1 MVATPAAPDSNEDL
15 IASGLEAQSV
25 ATAAVSGA
33 TISWGQGDGLN
44 GDVLRPDSLDD
55 LTDILDRVEFEASI
69 DSDSYLRNSQ
79 LESKIYA
86 FDQDGNELFQRNSW
100 NNASAGDAF
109 SGDGGIFNSAVYT
122 DSADITTISE
132 PYSSTFVDSADT
144 YSADSLTTSEPYSST
159 FVDSAD
165 TYFTSE
171 QVFDFSAGYST
182 DAEYNEDLKYG
193 WTQRDLLRQIGN
205 SDMSMISSGGIIDND
220 GNTEDSTYLFI
231 RPESLRNEGIINTN
245 NSYSHEYNPQNNDFA
260 SLSENAPLALEI
272 NKEVINEIQ
281 EAIAESQINFDRH
294 QIQSFTTDAGN
305 SGDVTIRLSDYL
317 DEDGQF
323 DILALNTDHRF
334 TLEISNDVAQK
345 LNGSDRAWSN
355 VQLRSDSNFDP
366 NSNQYYLNLYAFD
379 HEANPYDVGWSHAAP
394 VIMHGDIDARDYVE
408 DDGNGNSTIE
418 LFLNPINDLPSAV
431 TDGQTSQITYYLS
444 DVNAQFETIAG
455 NWHGYLNG
463 IELDQQLTN
472 SIQSIT
478 LDFNGLDLAGVSEPL
493 ELSIAPTTTQID
505 LATFSDDFEL
515 VDFNHGN
522 IDWGNYYAEYSLY
535 NTIDNRHIGNFNING
550 DYQSDFGDYQTRIHG
565 HVWDE
570 NDLYGDVSSRLTRLG
585 ISADTVNEN
594 GSVYLNFSHDQQN
607 NTIDLSNIEG
617 WGWGEEYRTNGGS
630 GLLPSTIDLNWE
642 QFADLEIINLE
653 NGIFDPYDTAQIYID
668 TYLDNGFRGDEAIA
682 FTYALSNSYD
692 DQALSQNAV
701 LGDSVIHS
709 SKYNLDIF
717 AESLADDFRLEATD
731 FTIDFNPL
739 LFENISASDIRI
751 DGVMP
756 VANAVSIDNE
766 AGTIRIAAAS
776 LSDLTGYDSYT
787 GMWDRDLGDGIGAA
801 SQKLATISLDF
812 SEYQIEALAKNPDGS
827 LMISPL
833 AFNIDANLDE
843 TTFSRNFTDDDGQ
856 LNREI
861 LTLDD
866 LGGGVAVD
874 GQDVTLYEA
883 KINFEQLKDGLV
895 IGTDRVIG
903 ADSSF
908 TNLVRSGDLVTTTS
922 EWLNVGNIQANN
934 LTYYEIYNQNATL
947 ENADFSQTS
956 VASGSFI
963 DGVFVEDARESTI
976 LTTDIRITGA
986 AGNVVDLCDGIV
998 SIQAEG
1004 SEVFTNEGKGSSNL
1018 ITFQGDLNYDG
1029 RVSMKDLAYLNAG
1042 AARQQL
1048 VTTVDQYGY
1057 TVEVA
1062 SEASYARDVDAD
1074 FSGKID
1080 LADLSI
1086 LDADWGKTLHT
1097 GDQQFQGSSDVSWT
1111 ELDEQ
1116 GDDSSWDNDSFKDQN
1131 EIETYDDYVGSLESP
1146 AASNVIGAD
1155 GNTSAND
1162 GDSTSTYFQETI

>member
-15 IASGLEAQSV
+15 IASGLEAQSA
-25 ATAAVSGA
+25 ATAAASAVAWDSA
-33 TISWGQGDGLN
+33 STTWGQGDGLN

-55 LTDILDRVEFEASI
+55 LTDILDRVEFDASI
-69 DSDSYLRNSQ
+69 DSDSYLRYSQ

-86 FDQDGNELFQRNSW
+86 FDQDGNELFQRNIW
-100 NNASAGDAF
+100 NNANAGDSL
-109 SGDGGIFNSAVYT
+109 SGDGEIFNSAVLA
-122 DSADITTISE
+122 DSADTITTSE
-132 PYSSTFVDSADT
+132 SYSSTFVDSAN
-144 YSADSLTTSEPYSST
+144 
-159 FVDSAD
+159 

-182 DAEYNEDLKYG
+182 DAEYSEELKNG
-193 WTQRDLLRQIGN
+193 WSQRELLKQIGN
-205 SDMSMISSGGIIDND
+205 SDMSMISSGGIIDNN

-231 RPESLRNEGIINTN
+231 RPESLRNEGIINT

-272 NKEVINEIQ
+272 NKGIINEIQ
-281 EAIAESQINFDRH
+281 EAIAESQINFDRY

-345 LNGSDRAWSN
+345 LNGSDRAWSSVN
-355 VQLRSDSNFDP
+355 LRADLDNASAPSQPLHHYIN
-366 NSNQYYLNLYAFD
+366 LNAYD
-379 HEANPYDVGWSHAAP
+379 HETNPYDIGWSHAAP
-394 VIMHGDIDARDYVE
+394 AIMHGDIDARDYVE
-408 DDGNGNSTIE
+408 DVGNGNSTIE
-418 LFLNPINDLPSAV
+418 LFLNPINTLPSTVA
-431 TDGQTSQITYYLS
+431 DGQTSQITYYLS
-444 DVNAQFETIAG
+444 DVNASFETIAG
-455 NWHGYLNG
+455 HWNGNLNG

-472 SIQSIT
+472 GIQSIT
-478 LDFNGLDLAGVSEPL
+478 LDFNGLDLAGLSEPL
-493 ELSIAPTTTQID
+493 EISIAPTTTQID

-515 VDFNHGN
+515 VDFTYSN
-522 IDWGNYYAEYSLY
+522 IDWGHYYAEYSLY

-550 DYQSDFGDYQTRIHG
+550 DYNSNFGDYQTRVNG
-565 HVWDE
+565 HAWNE

-585 ISADTVNEN
+585 VSADTLNEN
-594 GSVYLNFSHDQQN
+594 GSVYLNFSHDQEN
-607 NTIDLSNIEG
+607 NVINLSSIDG
-617 WGWGEEYRTNGGS
+617 WGWGEEYRTIGGS

-668 TYLDNGFRGDEAIA
+668 TYLDTGFRGDEAIA
-682 FTYALSNSYD
+682 FTYALSNAYD

-701 LGDSVIHS
+701 LGDSVVYS

-787 GMWDRDLGDGIGAA
+787 GMWDGDLGDGIGAA

-812 SEYQIEALAKNPDGS
+812 NETQIEALAKNPDGS
-827 LMISPL
+827 LMINPL

-843 TTFSRNFTDDDGQ
+843 TTFSRDFTDDDGQ

-883 KINFEQLKDGLV
+883 KINFQQLKDGLV

-934 LTYYEIYNQNATL
+934 LVYYELYNQNATL
-947 ENADFSQTS
+947 ENAEFSQTS

-963 DGVFVEDARESTI
+963 DGVFVEDARESTT

-998 SIQAEG
+998 SIQADG

-1048 VTTVDQYGY
+1048 VTTVDQYGS

-1080 LADLSI
+1080 LADLSV

-1097 GDQQFQGSSDVSWT
+1097 GDQQFQGSSDVSWS

-1116 GDDSSWDNDSFKDQN
+1116 GNDSSWDNDSFKDQN
-1131 EIETYDDYVGSLESP
+1131 ELETYDDYVGSLESP
-1146 AASNVIGAD
+1146 AATNVIGAD

>member
-1 MVATPAAPDSNEDL
+1 MAHEF
-15 IASGLEAQSV
+15 E
-25 ATAAVSGA
+25 SGA
-33 TISWGQGDGLN
+33 FVDSPGITTASTDWGQGDGLN
-44 GDVLRPDSLDD
+44 GDVLRPDSLDA
-55 LTDILDRVEFEASI
+55 LTDILDRVEFQASI
-69 DSDSYLRNSQ
+69 SSESYVTRSQ
-79 LESKIYA
+79 LNSKIYA
-86 FDQDGNELFQRNSW
+86 FDEDGDLLFERDTYNSSRVGG
-100 NNASAGDAF
+100 NLSGGGD
-109 SGDGGIFNSAVYT
+109 IFNSALDTNIDDV
-122 DSADITTISE
+122 ITTSE
-132 PYSSTFVDSADT
+132 QDSSTFIDSSDT
-144 YSADSLTTSEPYSST
+144 HL
-159 FVDSAD
+159 
-165 TYFTSE
+165 TSE
-171 QVFDFSAGYST
+171 QFFEFSAGYST
-182 DAEYNEDLKYG
+182 DVEYGEGLKARWY
-193 WTQRDLLRQIGN
+193 QSDLLRQIGN
-205 SDMSMISSGGIIDND
+205 NHNNHTPWVTGGAVDDPASNPHD
-220 GNTEDSTYLFI
+220 TEDTTYLFI
-231 RPESLRNEGIINTN
+231 RPESIENEGILSVNNTQR
-245 NSYSHEYNPQNNDFA
+245 EYNPFTNDFT
-260 SLSENAPLALEI
+260 SLSESAPLVIEI
-272 NKEVINEIQ
+272 NKEVKTEIQQAINEN
-281 EAIAESQINFDRH
+281 QIGFDGN

-305 SGDVTIRLSDYL
+305 SGDITIQLSDYL

-323 DILALNTDHRF
+323 DVLALNADQRF

-345 LNGSDRAWSN
+345 LNSFDQASSN
-355 VQLRSDSNFDP
+355 VNLRSDNNLDP
-366 NSNQYYLNLYAFD
+366 NSQQHYLNLRTYD
-379 HEANPYDVGWSHAAP
+379 HEADFYAYGPD
-394 VIMHGDIDARDYVE
+394 HGSSDPRNYVE
-408 DDGNGNSTIE
+408 DDGNGNSIIE
-418 LFLNPINDLPSAV
+418 LFLEPINNIPS
-431 TDGQTSQITYYLS
+431 TIINGETSQVTYHLYDINANFATLS
-444 DVNAQFETIAG
+444 G
-455 NWHGYLNG
+455 NSSGFLN
-463 IELDQQLTN
+463 EYQLEQQLTN

-478 LDFNGLDLAGVSEPL
+478 LDYNGLDLAGFSEPL

-505 LATFSDDFEL
+505 LATFSDNFEL
-515 VDFNHGN
+515 IDLTHSN
-522 IDWGNYYAEYSLY
+522 IDRGSYYADYTLY
-535 NTIDNRHIGNFNING
+535 TSSDNRHIGHFKIKG
-550 DYQSDFGDYQTRIHG
+550 DFESGSNDNYQTRVSGNILN
-565 HVWDE
+565 E
-570 NDLYGDVSSRLTRLG
+570 ADLYGDVSSRLTQLG
-585 ISADTVNEN
+585 VNADTFNGN
-594 GSVYLNFSHDQQN
+594 GSIYLNFGHDPQN
-607 NTIDLSNIEG
+607 DSINLSNIEG
-617 WGWGEEYRTNGGS
+617 WGWGDEYSSTRGS
-630 GLLPSTIDLNWE
+630 GLLPASIQLNWE

-653 NGIFDPYDTAQIYID
+653 NGVYDPYNTAYID
-668 TYLDNGFRGDEAIA
+668 IETYLDNGFRGDEALA
-682 FTYALSNSYD
+682 FTYSLSNAFD

-701 LGDSVIHS
+701 LGDSVVYS

-756 VANAVSIDNE
+756 VANSVSIDNE

-787 GMWDRDLGDGIGAA
+787 GMWDRDLGDGIAAA

-812 SEYQIEALAKNPDGS
+812 SESQIEALAKNPDGS

-833 AFNIDANLDE
+833 AFNIEANLDE
-843 TTFSRNFTDDDGQ
+843 TTFSRDFTDDDDQ

-903 ADSSF
+903 ADASF
-908 TNLVRSGDLVTTTS
+908 TNLIRSGDLVTTTS

-934 LTYYEIYNQNATL
+934 LAYYELYNQNATI
-947 ENADFSQTS
+947 ENADFSKTS

-963 DGVFVEDARESTI
+963 DGVFVEDARESTT

-986 AGNVVDLCDGIV
+986 AGNVVDLSDGIV
-998 SIQAEG
+998 SIQADG

-1048 VTTVDQYGY
+1048 VTTVDQDGS
-1057 TVEVA
+1057 TVEIA

-1080 LADLSI
+1080 LADLSV
-1086 LDADWGKTLHT
+1086 LDADWGKTLHN
-1097 GDQQFQGSSDVSWT
+1097 GDEQFQGSSDVSWS

-1116 GDDSSWDNDSFKDQN
+1116 GDDSSWDNDSFKNQN
-1131 EIETYDDYVGSLESP
+1131 EIETYDNYVGSLESP

-1162 GDSTSTYFQETI
+1162 GDSTATYFQETI

>member
-1 MVATPAAPDSNEDL
+1 MVVTSVASDSNEEL
-15 IASGLEAQSV
+15 IASVLEAQS
-25 ATAAVSGA
+25 AETAAASAEFGGSA
-33 TISWGQGDGLN
+33 STTWGQGDGLN
-44 GDVLRPDSLDD
+44 GDVLRPDSLDE
-55 LTDILDRVEFEASI
+55 LTDILDRVEFDASI
-69 DSDSYLRNSQ
+69 DSDSYLRHSQ

-100 NNASAGDAF
+100 NNAQAGDNY
-109 SGDGGIFNSAVYT
+109 SGGGIFNSAAHTY
-122 DSADITTISE
+122 SADTLTTSE
-132 PYSSTFVDSADT
+132 PHSSTFVDSAN
-144 YSADSLTTSEPYSST
+144 
-159 FVDSAD
+159 

-182 DAEYNEDLKYG
+182 DAEYNEDLKDG
-193 WTQRDLLRQIGN
+193 WTQRELLRQI
-205 SDMSMISSGGIIDND
+205 SYLPSTGGTIDD
-220 GNTEDSTYLFI
+220 STTEDSTYLFI
-231 RPESLRNEGIINTN
+231 RPESIRNEGIINTN
-245 NSYSHEYNPQNNDFA
+245 NHSYEYNPQNNDFA

-272 NKEVINEIQ
+272 SNGVISEIQ
-281 EAIAESQINFDRH
+281 ETIADSHINFYRD
-294 QIQSFTTDAGN
+294 QIQSFTTDAGT

-317 DEDGQF
+317 DEGGQF
-323 DILALNTDHRF
+323 DILALNADHRF

-355 VQLRSDSNFDP
+355 LNLRSDSNLDP
-366 NSNQYYLNLYAFD
+366 NSNHYYLNLHAYD
-379 HEANPYDVGWSHAAP
+379 HESNPYDIGWNHAAP
-394 VIMHGDIDARDYVE
+394 AIMHGDIDARNYVE
-408 DDGNGNSTIE
+408 DNGDGDSTIE

-431 TDGQTSQITYYLS
+431 ADGQTSQVTYYLN
-444 DVNAQFETIAG
+444 DVNASFETIAG
-455 NWHGYLNG
+455 SWHGNLNG
-463 IELDQQLTN
+463 FELDTQLTN

-478 LDFNGLDLAGVSEPL
+478 LDFNGLDLAGFSEPL
-493 ELSIAPTTTQID
+493 EIFIAPTTTQID

-515 VDFNHGN
+515 VDFTSSD
-522 IDWGNYYAEYSLY
+522 IDWGYYYAEYSLY
-535 NTIDNRHIGNFNING
+535 DSIDNRHIGNFNING
-550 DYQSDFGDYQTRIHG
+550 DYNSDFGDYQTRVNG

-585 ISADTVNEN
+585 VSADTLIEN
-594 GSVYLNFSHDQQN
+594 GSVSLNFSHDQQN
-607 NTIDLSNIEG
+607 NATNLSSIDG
-617 WGWGEEYRTNGGS
+617 WGWGEEYSSTGGS

-642 QFADLEIINLE
+642 QFAALEIINLE
-653 NGIFDPYDTAQIYID
+653 NGIFDPYNTAEIYID
-668 TYLDNGFRGDEAIA
+668 TYLDTGFRGDEAIA
-682 FTYALSNSYD
+682 FTYALSNAYD

-701 LGDSVIHS
+701 LGDSVVYS

-812 SEYQIEALAKNPDGS
+812 SESQIEALAKNPDGS

-833 AFNIDANLDE
+833 AFNIEANLDE
-843 TTFSRNFTDDDGQ
+843 TTFSLDFTDDDGQ

-874 GQDVTLYEA
+874 GQEVTLYEA
-883 KINFEQLKDGLV
+883 KINFEQLEDGLV

-934 LTYYEIYNQNATL
+934 LAYYELYNQNATL
-947 ENADFSQTS
+947 ENAEFSQSS

-986 AGNVVDLCDGIV
+986 AGNVVDLSDGIV

-1048 VTTVDQYGY
+1048 VTTVDQYGS
-1057 TVEVA
+1057 TVEIA

-1080 LADLSI
+1080 LADLSV

-1097 GDQQFQGSSDVSWT
+1097 GDEQFQGSADVSWS
-1111 ELDEQ
+1111 ELDSQ
-1116 GDDSSWDNDSFKDQN
+1116 GESSTWDNDSFKDQN
-1131 EIETYDDYVGSLESP
+1131 AIEAEDSYVGSLESP
-1146 AASNVIGAD
+1146 TAAGVIGAD
-1155 GNTSAND
+1155 GNSTAND
-1162 GDSTSTYFQETI
+1162 NDITGTNFQETV